1 MKSILIT
8 GGSGFIGSFIVEEAL
23 RQGYDT
29 WVVVRSTTSLKYLQ
43 DSRIH
48 LLELNMG
55 DKERLQ
61 KQLAVALKGI
71 NYWDYVVHCAG
82 LTKTVNKQQFDV
94 VNHLHTVHLVETL
107 DILNAR
113 PKRFILMSSLS
124 IFGPLHEQDYH
135 PIKLTDTPKPNTAY
149 GRSKYEAEKFLT
161 SIEGYPYIILRPTG
175 VYGPRD
181 KDYFLMAKSIKGHI
195 DTAVGYKK
203 QIITF
208 VYVTDLV
215 DALFLAINNEVF
227 RRAYF
232 LSDGGEYESA
242 TYSELIK
249 KELGNPWMLRIKFPL
264 FVLYL
269 VSALL
274 EGISKISKKP
284 STLNLDKYHIMKQR
298 NWRCDLSAA
307 REELGYIPKVSLA
320 EGVKRCVAW
329 YRENKWL

>member
-29 WVVVRSTTSLKYLQ
+29 WVVVRSTSSLKYLQ

-55 DKERLQ
+55 DRDCLQ
-61 KQLAVALKGI
+61 KQLAVALVTLKR
-71 NYWDYVVHCAG
+71 WDYVIHCAG
-82 LTKTVNKQQFDV
+82 LTKTVDKKQFNI
-94 VNHLHTVHLVETL
+94 VNHLHTCYLVEVL
-107 DILNAR
+107 DNLKAR
-113 PKRFILMSSLS
+113 PIRFILMSSLS
-124 IFGPLHEQDYH
+124 IFGPLHEQDYS
-135 PIKLTDTPKPNTAY
+135 PIKLTDIPQPNTAY
-149 GRSKYEAEKFLT
+149 GKSKYEAEKYLI
-161 SIEGYPYIILRPTG
+161 SLNDYPYIILRPTG

-195 DTAVGYKK
+195 DTAVGYQK

-208 VYVTDLV
+208 IYVQDLV
-215 DALFLAINNEVF
+215 DALFLAIDRGVN

-232 LSDGGEYESA
+232 LSDGEEYESS
-242 TYSELIK
+242 TYSNLLR
-249 KELGNPWMLRIKFPL
+249 KELGNPWMIRVKFPV

-274 EGISKISKKP
+274 EFIGKITNKP
-284 STLNLDKYHIMKQR
+284 STLNLDKYQIMKQR
-298 NWRCDLSAA
+298 NWRCDISIAQ
-307 REELGYIPKVSLA
+307 EELGYMPKVLLA
-320 EGVKRCVAW
+320 EGAKRCVAW
-329 YRENKWL
+329 YRKNRWL

>member
-23 RQGYDT
+23 RQNYDT
-29 WVVVRSTTSLKYLQ
+29 WVVVRSTSSLKYLQ

-55 DKERLQ
+55 DKYYLQ
-61 KQLAVALKGI
+61 EQLAVVLKDI
-71 NYWDYVVHCAG
+71 KRWDYVVHCAG
-82 LTKTVNKQQFDV
+82 LTKTINKKQFDV
-94 VNHLHTVHLVETL
+94 VNHLHTCHLVEAL
-107 DILNAR
+107 DYLDAR
-113 PKRFILMSSLS
+113 PERFILMSSLS
-124 IFGPLHEQDYH
+124 IFGPLHEQKYDC
-135 PIKLTDTPKPNTAY
+135 IKLTDTPNPNTAY
-149 GRSKYEAEKFLT
+149 GRSKYKAEKYLT
-161 SIEGYPYIILRPTG
+161 SLEGYPYIILRPTG

-195 DTAVGYKK
+195 DTAVGYQK

-208 VYVTDLV
+208 VYVQDLV
-215 DALFLAINNEVF
+215 DALFLAIDKGVC

-232 LSDGGEYESA
+232 LSDGEEYESA
-242 TYSELIK
+242 TYSELIH
-249 KELGNPWMLRIKFPL
+249 KELGNPWMVRIKFPL

-269 VSALL
+269 ISALL
-274 EGISKISKKP
+274 ECISKMTKEP

-298 NWRCDLSAA
+298 NWRCDISAA
-307 REELGYIPKVSLA
+307 REELGYMPKVSLA